1 MRAVTQRVLEASV
14 TVMENGQGTQVAS
27 IGRGYL
33 ILIGVRT
40 DDAAADAQY
49 LAEKIAGLRVWEDA
63 DGKLNRSIGEVGG
76 AALLVS
82 NFTLYA
88 DCRKGRRPGFSE
100 AAPGSVAEPLY
111 RAFGAAL
118 EALGVPA
125 QYGVFGAEMRVALV
139 NDGPVTLLLDSR
151 RGF

>member
-1 MRAVTQRVLEASV
+1 MRAVVQRVLEASV
-14 TVMENGQGTQVAS
+14 MVMEGGQGTRTAA
-27 IGRGYL
+27 IERGYL
-33 ILIGVRT
+33 VFVGVRT
-40 DDAAADAQY
+40 DDTEDDAKWLAD
-49 LAEKIAGLRVWEDA
+49 KVAGLRVWEDA
-63 DGKLNRSIGEVGG
+63 DGKMNLALKEIGG
-76 AALLVS
+76 AALVVS

-100 AAPGSVAEPLY
+100 AANGAAAEPLY
-111 RAFGAAL
+111 RAFGSAL

-139 NDGPVTLLLDSR
+139 NDGPITLLLDSR